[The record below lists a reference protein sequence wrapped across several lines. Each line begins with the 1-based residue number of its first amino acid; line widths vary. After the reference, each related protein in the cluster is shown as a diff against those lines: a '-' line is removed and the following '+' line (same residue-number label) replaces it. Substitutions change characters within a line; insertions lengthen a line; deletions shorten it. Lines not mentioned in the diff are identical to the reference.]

1 MNIKWLYKSYLT
13 FLRNLLTKSEFR
25 KCQPDTGPTAHEVN
39 LVILSELIMGT
50 GLYIG
55 ATLFILNIGKPCHW
69 TTNYFKW

>member
-1 MNIKWLYKSYLT
+1 MT

-25 KCQPDTGPTAHEVN
+25 KWEPDSGPAAAAHEVN

-50 GLYIG
+50 RLYIG
-55 ATLFILNIGKPCHW
+55 ATLFIVNLGKPRHW

>member
-1 MNIKWLYKSYLT
+1 MWHFWEIYWQKVSSQW
-13 FLRNLLTKSEFR
+13 E
-25 KCQPDTGPTAHEVN
+25 PDIGPAAHEVN

-55 ATLFILNIGKPCHW
+55 ATLFIVNLGKPRHW

>member
-1 MNIKWLYKSYLT
+1 MT

-25 KCQPDTGPTAHEVN
+25 KWEPDCGPAEAHEVN

-50 GLYIG
+50 RLYIG
-55 ATLFILNIGKPCHW
+55 ATLFIVNLGKPRHW

>member
-1 MNIKWLYKSYLT
+1 MT

-25 KCQPDTGPTAHEVN
+25 KREPDSGPAAAHEVN

-50 GLYIG
+50 RLYIG
-55 ATLFILNIGKPCHW
+55 ATLFIVNLGKPRYW

>member
-1 MNIKWLYKSYLT
+1 MT

-25 KCQPDTGPTAHEVN
+25 KWSPYIAQQAREVN

-55 ATLFILNIGKPCHW
+55 TTLFIVNLGKPHYGPLIILSGNNLN
-69 TTNYFKW
+69 T